1 MSSLEERV
9 SRLESTLRRMR
20 LASTVKNAI
29 YLVVIVG
36 VAVYLY
42 QLYVTAGQWQVEL
55 SDMPKIG
62 LESPTQLKVTVPVK
76 VYNPADR
83 VFARLVYYKVYVEGY
98 YAGDGLIPYLDLP
111 PGWSEHRVSV
121 VIDLDRVGCGL
132 AKALSSKS
140 NVTVEVQGYLMVD
153 LKAFGVVTWK
163 TVTLPFNATAAEV
176 EVPALSEQAASL
188 LSLYTLICDE
198 APRLVS
204 VLSELA
210 STPAGSL
217 TPGQPSPRHGQG
229 GAAPISVEADVSVT
243 GFMAYTA
250 TINIT
255 NTAAGPVKIEE
266 VKVNGRMVGADILPV
281 TLQPG
286 ETVTLT
292 LETTSPTLLIEVT
305 VNGQTYTYTR
315 THTG

>member
-20 LASTVKNAI
+20 LTSTVKNVI
-29 YLVVIVG
+29 YLIVIVG

-42 QLYVTAGQWQVEL
+42 QLYVTADQWQVEV

-62 LESPTQLKVTVPVK
+62 LESPTQLRVTVPVK

-83 VFARLVYYKVYVEGY
+83 VFARLVYYRVYVEGY

-111 PGWSEHRVSV
+111 PGWSEHKVSL

-163 TVTLPFNATAAEV
+163 TVTLPFNVTAAEV
-176 EVPALSEQAASL
+176 EVPTLSEQAASL
-188 LSLYTLICDE
+188 LSLYTLVCDE
-198 APRLVS
+198 APKLVS
-204 VLSELA
+204 MLSELA
-210 STPAGSL
+210 SSPAGGL
-217 TPGQPSPRHGQG
+217 TPGQPSPGHGQSG
-229 GAAPISVEADVSVT
+229 EAPISVEVGMSVT
-243 GFMAYTA
+243 GFMTYTA

-255 NTAAGPVKIEE
+255 NTASEPVKIEE

-315 THTG
+315 TYTG